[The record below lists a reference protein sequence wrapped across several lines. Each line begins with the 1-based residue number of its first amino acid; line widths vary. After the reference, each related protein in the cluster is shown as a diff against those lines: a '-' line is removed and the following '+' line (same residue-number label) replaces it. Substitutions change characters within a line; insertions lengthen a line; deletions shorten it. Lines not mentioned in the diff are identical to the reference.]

1 MTTEDRSQIRTT
13 IPLAALLPGL
23 GGLIP
28 FWLLA
33 LAVVLP
39 IGIPP
44 VIALVGF
51 ITYGAVILSFV
62 GAIWWGLAA
71 ANPGPAAGLNGPRA
85 MMFLWSVTPALIG
98 WLATLVAADLGVLL
112 LAAGF
117 LLQWGFDAVLTN
129 RAPELM
135 PPWVFR
141 LRTLLTAG
149 VLLAMTVAWWLLV

>member
-1 MTTEDRSQIRTT
+1 MKTQDTIRMRES
-13 IPLAALLPGL
+13 IPLSALLPGL

-33 LAVVLP
+33 LSVVLP

-44 VIALVGF
+44 VIALVAF

-71 ANPGPAAGLNGPRA
+71 ASPDSPDNPDSPRA

-98 WLATLVAADLGVLL
+98 WLATLVAADLGVLI

-117 LLQWGFDAVLTN
+117 LLQWAFDAVLIN
-129 RAPELM
+129 RAPRFI

-149 VLLAMTVAWWLLV
+149 VLLAITAAWWLLV